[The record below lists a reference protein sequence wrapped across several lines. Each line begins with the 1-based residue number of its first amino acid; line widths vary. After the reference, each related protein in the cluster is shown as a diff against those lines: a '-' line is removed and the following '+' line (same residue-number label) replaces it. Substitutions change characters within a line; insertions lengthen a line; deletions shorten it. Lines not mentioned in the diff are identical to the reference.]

1 MNKPIQEMVRHMRT
15 GHHMKIFKERWFG
28 LFDLPSTVQN
38 KLNMPLFALRKEIA
52 VVLFL
57 CQLLVISPAF
67 GNPEPG
73 KQDARLESGGYEY
86 EYQSDPVYQTTSKEL
101 MYYTGRIAVTRI
113 ANQQVIYEENDTFPP
128 GMCSGFP
135 AISKLLFKVP
145 VSRLLGGN
153 PKEDRE
159 LIVLCGSNSGR
170 HKTIKV
176 FFDGPM
182 GLRVTALDFENTRPN
197 ISAISGG
204 GIYESVVYRRVMFD
218 DVEPGYAV
226 TPYMFVY
233 ALNVDDSSYGFSTQ
247 FGQGVA
253 RHYLGYYKNL
263 YKSLSSASEK
273 EVASDYIGP
282 MISALFATK
291 DKDTICREIRTLA
304 NEGVQLAVMREWA
317 TRLPKA
323 GYPYFDLNICEEK

>member
-1 MNKPIQEMVRHMRT
+1 MKKFLYGMVSRT
-15 GHHMKIFKERWFG
+15 YGRGI
-28 LFDLPSTVQN
+28 PVV
-38 KLNMPLFALRKEIA
+38 ALKEIS

-57 CQLLVISPAF
+57 CQLFVISPAF
-67 GNPEPG
+67 GKPEPS
-73 KQDARLESGGYEY
+73 KQDARLESGGYLY
-86 EYQSDPVYQTTSKEL
+86 EYQSVPVYHPTSKEL

-128 GMCSGFP
+128 GMCDGFP
-135 AISKLLFKVP
+135 TISKLLFKVSR
-145 VSRLLGGN
+145 SRLLGGK

-159 LIVLCGSNSGR
+159 LIVLCGSNTGR

-176 FFDGPM
+176 FFFGPM
-182 GLRVTALDFENTRPN
+182 RLRVTALDFEDTRPN

-218 DVEPGYAV
+218 DVDPGNAV

-247 FGQGVA
+247 FGQDVA
-253 RHYLGYYKNL
+253 QHYLGYYKTL
-263 YKSLSSASEK
+263 YKILISASE
-273 EVASDYIGP
+273 EEIASGYIGP

-291 DKDTICREIRTLA
+291 NKDTICQEIRTLT
-304 NEGVQLAVMREWA
+304 NKGVQLAVMREWA
-317 TRLPKA
+317 TKLPNA
-323 GYPYFDLNICEEK
+323 GYPYFDLNVCEEK